1 MLASQSPEAIAA
13 LAPLVGARTPKMR
26 AWRDD
31 FFWTKFRASMNEL
44 NTAIKHTMKLKSPL
58 RRTCGAAA
66 LLLALLTSARAEPLT
81 QVKVM
86 SFNIWVQGV
95 HGLSNVVEAIRTSGA
110 DLVGLQECNAATAQT
125 IATGLGFH
133 VLPASGCS
141 IVSRYPIVDS
151 QTIGSSTRITVE
163 PHPGQRLHLFNCH
176 LPAYP
181 YGPYDLKNGQSQAF
195 VINQEN
201 QTRMSP
207 LNLLL
212 NAMQPWLASA
222 DACFLTGDFN
232 APSHLD
238 YTDFP
243 WPTSVATVEA
253 GLGDSYH
260 EMHPGNRKFPDQFA
274 YDEPGITWTPR
285 TDQEPEGVFDRIDF
299 VYYSLGDGATP
310 THSTELDARNSA
322 NPWPSDHRAV
332 LTTFTLTPQTL
343 GGLVSA
349 PFPAHNA
356 TSVRGNILLTWLPAS
371 NMVLQAVYFGTNSP
385 GELRVNTTNSYFA
398 PNSLL
403 PGTTYFWRVD
413 TTTASGVITGQ
424 VWSFTTAAMV
434 SHTYEWTFALS
445 NLTAALG
452 KGVLAFADAATS
464 NLTVFGA
471 TDGVTVPHIGG
482 QPVKFMRVPQMPSPQ
497 NGYLVTFTESGPNGG
512 GVYVNQYTVVQDLLV
527 PSSLG
532 WAAMFNT
539 NPGNANDADFYIGG
553 DGSVGIAA
561 LGYSSTGI
569 IAANTWYR
577 IAVTADLG
585 AGVVSYYV
593 NGTPVHTRSGASLLD
608 GRFALYSNLDPGA
621 DLLLFN
627 EGDSSGNYTQQLI
640 LGAWAFV
647 DRTLTAAEIAALGG
661 PKANGIFSGPA
672 LKASV
677 ARDGAALLLSWDGGK
692 GPFQVQRTDSLLSS
706 AWDDAG
712 SPSYERGFSE
722 PISAGARFFRV
733 VGN

>member
-1 MLASQSPEAIAA
+1 
-13 LAPLVGARTPKMR
+13 
-26 AWRDD
+26 
-31 FFWTKFRASMNEL
+31 MNEL
-44 NTAIKHTMKLKSPL
+44 NDDMKQSTKLTSRL
-58 RRTCGAAA
+58 TRTWGVAA
-66 LLLALLTSARAEPLT
+66 LLLTLLPTARAEPLM

-86 SFNIWVQGV
+86 SFNIWVQGA

-110 DLVGLQECNAATAQT
+110 DLVGLQECNATTAQT

-201 QTRMSP
+201 QTRMPP

-212 NAMQPWLASA
+212 NALQPWLAGP

-238 YTDFP
+238 YVDFP
-243 WPTSVATVEA
+243 WPTSVATVES
-253 GLGDSYH
+253 GLGDSYR
-260 EMHPGNRKFPDQFA
+260 EMHPGNRKFPGQFA

-310 THSTELDARNSA
+310 THSIELDARNSA

-332 LTTFTLTPQTL
+332 LTTFTLTPPTL
-343 GGLVSA
+343 DGTVGA
-349 PFPAHNA
+349 PFPADNA
-356 TSVRGNILLTWLPAS
+356 TDVRGSLLLTWMPAS
-371 NMVLQAVYFGTNSP
+371 NMMSQAIYFGTNSP
-385 GELRVNTTNSYFA
+385 GEFRVNTTNSYFA
-398 PNSLL
+398 PGSLL
-403 PGTTYFWRVD
+403 PGTTYFWRVN
-413 TTTASGVITGQ
+413 TTTSSGVITGQ
-424 VWSFTTAAMV
+424 VWSFTTAAVV
-434 SHTYEWTFALS
+434 SQTYEWTFALS
-445 NLTAALG
+445 NLTGALG
-452 KGVLAFADAATS
+452 KGVLAFADVTTS
-464 NLTVFGA
+464 NLTVFGS
-471 TDGVTVPHIGG
+471 TDGTTVPHIGG
-482 QPVKFMRVPQMPSPQ
+482 QPAKFMRVPQMPSPQ

-512 GVYVNQYTVVQDLLV
+512 GVYLNQYTIIQDLLV
-527 PSSLG
+527 PSPLG
-532 WAAMFNT
+532 WAALFNT

-561 LGYSSTGI
+561 LGYSSAGI

-585 AGVVSYYV
+585 AGTVAYYV
-593 NGTPVHTRSGASLLD
+593 NGTPVHTRIGGSLLD
-608 GRFALYSNLDPGA
+608 GRFALYSTLDPGA

-627 EGDSSGNYTQQLI
+627 EGDSSGNYTHQLY
-640 LGAWAFV
+640 LAAWAFV

-677 ARDGAALLLSWDGGK
+677 ARDGAALLMSWDGGK
-692 GPFQVQRTDSLLSS
+692 GPFQVQRTVSLLSS

-712 SPSYERGFSE
+712 LPTYERMFSE

>member
-1 MLASQSPEAIAA
+1 MKQS
-13 LAPLVGARTPKMR
+13 T
-26 AWRDD
+26 
-31 FFWTKFRASMNEL
+31 
-44 NTAIKHTMKLKSPL
+44 KLKSPFT
-58 RRTCGAAA
+58 RTWVVAA
-66 LLLALLTSARAEPLT
+66 LLLTLLPTARAEPLT

-86 SFNIWVQGV
+86 SFNIWVQGA

-110 DLVGLQECNAATAQT
+110 DLVGLQECNATTAQT
-125 IATGLGFH
+125 IATGLGFY

-141 IVSRYPIVDS
+141 IVSRFPIVDS
-151 QTIGSSTRITVE
+151 QTIGSSTRVTIE

-212 NAMQPWLASA
+212 NAMQPWLAGS

-238 YTDFP
+238 YADFP
-243 WPTSVATVEA
+243 WPTSVVTVEA
-253 GLGDSYH
+253 GLGDSYR
-260 EMHPGNRKFPDQFA
+260 EMHPGNRKFPGQFA

-310 THSTELDARNSA
+310 THSIELDARNSA

-332 LTTFTLTPQTL
+332 LTTFTLTPPTL
-343 GGLVSA
+343 GGTVGA
-349 PFPAHNA
+349 PFPADNA
-356 TSVRGNILLTWLPAS
+356 TSVRGNVLLTWLPAS
-371 NMVLQAVYFGTNSP
+371 NMVSQAVYFGTNSP
-385 GELRVNTTNSYFA
+385 GELRVNTTHSYFS
-398 PNSLL
+398 PGSLL

-413 TTTASGVITGQ
+413 TTTTGGVVTGS
-424 VWSFTTAAMV
+424 VWSFTTAAV
-434 SHTYEWTFALS
+434 VPQTYEWTFALS

-471 TDGVTVPHIGG
+471 TDGATVPHIGG
-482 QPVKFMRVPQMPSPQ
+482 QPAKFMRVPQMPSPQ
-497 NGYLVTFTESGPNGG
+497 NGYLVTFTESDPNGG
-512 GVYVNQYTVVQDLLV
+512 GVYLNQYTIIQDLLV
-527 PSSLG
+527 PSPLG

-561 LGYSSTGI
+561 LGYSSAGI

-585 AGVVSYYV
+585 AGTVAYYV
-593 NGTPVHTRSGASLLD
+593 NGTPVHTRTGGSLLD

-627 EGDSSGNYTQQLI
+627 EGDGSGNYTHQLY
-640 LGAWAFV
+640 LAAWAFV
-647 DRTLTAAEIAALGG
+647 DRTLTAAEVSALGAA
-661 PKANGIFSGPA
+661 KAGGIFSGPA

-677 ARDGAALLLSWDGGK
+677 ARDGDELLLSWDGGK
-692 GPFQVQRTDSLLSS
+692 GPFQVQRTASLLPSG
-706 AWDDAG
+706 WDDAS
-712 SPSYERGFSE
+712 SPSYERMFSE
-722 PISAGARFFRV
+722 PVSAGVRFFRV